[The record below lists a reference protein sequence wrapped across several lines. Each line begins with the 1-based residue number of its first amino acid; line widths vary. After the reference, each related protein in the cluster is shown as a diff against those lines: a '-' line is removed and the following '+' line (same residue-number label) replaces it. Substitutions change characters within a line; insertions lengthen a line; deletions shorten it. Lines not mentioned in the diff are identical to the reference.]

1 MASEFGY
8 RLLAAVMV
16 SSGDLNAIERNGNR
30 GIMLYEGYFE
40 LLARLGV
47 AWCKVTQDSLDS
59 MLWTPDS
66 LSVGLDSG
74 FSALVKFRIS

>member
-1 MASEFGY
+1 
-8 RLLAAVMV
+8 MV

-47 AWCKVTQDSLDS
+47 AWCKVTQDSLGS
-59 MLWTPDS
+59 GFHA
-66 LSVGLDSG
+66 VDSG
-74 FSALVKFRIS
+74 FLVSWT

>member
-1 MASEFGY
+1 
-8 RLLAAVMV
+8 
-16 SSGDLNAIERNGNR
+16 
-30 GIMLYEGYFE
+30 MLYEGYFE

-74 FSALVKFRIS
+74 FSALVGFRIS